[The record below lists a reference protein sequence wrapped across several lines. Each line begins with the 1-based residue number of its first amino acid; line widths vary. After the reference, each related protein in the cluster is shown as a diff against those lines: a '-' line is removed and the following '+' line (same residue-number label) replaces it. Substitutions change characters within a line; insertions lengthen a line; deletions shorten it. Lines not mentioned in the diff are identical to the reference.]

1 MHAPSIYLL
10 SLTGLA
16 SATTIST
23 PIRTTT
29 DTPARGTVQTALIAS
44 NVAGEDPYTPSFD
57 SHSHSKDTTSPAN
70 PSSFPYPGSKTGF
83 STSTISTR
91 RNTIG
96 GASSTS
102 SSAGTTTS
110 ANAQPRLG
118 SGSSGQIVF
127 TAAGLLAGL
136 AALFA

>member
-44 NVAGEDPYTPSFD
+44 NVAGEDPYTPSFNSL
-57 SHSHSKDTTSPAN
+57 SHYTDATSPSSA
-70 PSSFPYPGSKTGF
+70 SSFPPTGF

-91 RNTIG
+91 RSTIS